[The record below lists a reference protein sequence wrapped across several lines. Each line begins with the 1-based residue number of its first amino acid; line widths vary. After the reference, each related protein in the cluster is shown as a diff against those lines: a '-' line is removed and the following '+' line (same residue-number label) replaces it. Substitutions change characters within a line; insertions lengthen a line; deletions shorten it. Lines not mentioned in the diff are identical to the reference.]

1 MRRPSCWQ
9 RSWGRT
15 PTMNA
20 LALTPE
26 IRNFFSVVAPIAL
39 WLALVGCF
47 AWVAWRTGSAHPIRQ
62 RIWRFVY
69 GKADIAD
76 PAIKAF
82 VDERTDLM
90 TFRFTSGLRG
100 MRTIE
105 RARSL
110 AAWLRANDE
119 DVSAVNRSGRY
130 FDLEDLRVRDDRFPS
145 NSVRAAMV
153 ILASTTA
160 MLSLVPISLSAGD
173 GAFFRMTKSGT
184 WFEAHPSAARVIAWP
199 AWQRRPTLTVEAC
212 GGDQQAA
219 AKATQFLLED
229 IGVVCKLINDPNT
242 PQYLATSVAQQR
254 IALAFVAALLG
265 LATYFLLLPVIRVD
279 AAREL
284 AKRLKSKQAQGEL
297 SL

>member
-1 MRRPSCWQ
+1 
-9 RSWGRT
+9 
-15 PTMNA
+15 MNA

-26 IRNFFSVVAPIAL
+26 IRSFFSVVAPIAL

-62 RIWRFVY
+62 RVWRLVY

-76 PAIKAF
+76 PIIKTF
-82 VDERTDLM
+82 VDERADLM
-90 TFRFTSGLRG
+90 SFRFTSGLRG

-105 RARSL
+105 RARGL

-119 DVSAVNRSGRY
+119 DVSAVSRSGRY

-145 NSVRAAMV
+145 NSVRGAMA
-153 ILASTTA
+153 ILATA
-160 MLSLVPISLSAGD
+160 AALLSLVPIVLSAGN

-184 WFEAHPSAARVIAWP
+184 WFEARPSAARVVALP
-199 AWQRRPTLTVEAC
+199 TWQQRPTLTAEAC

-229 IGVVCKLINDPNT
+229 VGVVCKLINDPNT
-242 PQYLATSVAQQR
+242 SQYLATSVTQQR
-254 IALAFVAALLG
+254 IALASLAALLG